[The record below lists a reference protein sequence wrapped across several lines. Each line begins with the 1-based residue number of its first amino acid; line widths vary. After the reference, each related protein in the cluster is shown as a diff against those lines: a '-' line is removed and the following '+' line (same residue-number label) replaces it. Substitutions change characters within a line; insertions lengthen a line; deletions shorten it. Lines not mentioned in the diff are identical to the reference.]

1 MTNQRIL
8 VVEDDTDGQEV
19 VGRML
24 RFHRL
29 DFDVVGTAED
39 ALDALNQGE
48 YNVAI
53 IDLALP
59 GMDGWTLLQNI
70 QRSDA
75 TAHMK
80 CVAVTAFHS
89 AEVATKAIEVGFKAY
104 FAKPLETTSFV
115 RELQRVTS

>member
-19 VGRML
+19 VARML

-59 GMDGWTLLQNI
+59 GMDGWALLQNI

>member
-1 MTNQRIL
+1 MTDQRIL

-19 VGRML
+19 VARML

-29 DFDVVGTAED
+29 DFDVVGTAEE
-39 ALDALNQGE
+39 ALDALSQAQ
-48 YNVAI
+48 YSAAI

-59 GMDGWTLLQNI
+59 GMDGWALLNNI
-70 QRSDA
+70 RNNDA

-115 RELQRVTS
+115 RELQRVTG

>member
-19 VGRML
+19 VARML

-59 GMDGWTLLQNI
+59 GMDGWALLQNI
-70 QRSDA
+70 QRSAA